1 MSDPI
6 NLRRARKDKSR
17 AAKER
22 VAAQNRVTFG
32 QTKAV
37 KSFLKAKAN
46 LTENKLDAL
55 MLDKVKPDEPN

>member
-17 AAKER
+17 TAKER

-32 QTKAV
+32 QSKAV
-37 KSFLKAKAN
+37 KSLLKAKAT
-46 LTENKLDAL
+46 LAENNLDAL

>member
-1 MSDPI
+1 MPDPI

-17 AAKER
+17 SAKEQ

-32 QTKAV
+32 QSKAA
-37 KSFLKAKAN
+37 KSLQRGKTTLARVQ
-46 LTENKLDAL
+46 LDAL